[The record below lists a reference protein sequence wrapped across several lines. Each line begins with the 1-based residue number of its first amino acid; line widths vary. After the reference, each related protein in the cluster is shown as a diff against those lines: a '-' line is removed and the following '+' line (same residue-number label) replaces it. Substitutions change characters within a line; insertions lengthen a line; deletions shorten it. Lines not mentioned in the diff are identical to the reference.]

1 MNPSTMASMAKV
13 FSFSL
18 FAFCTFAWVLSI
30 VTMFIAILSSSEF
43 FKTVFIAF
51 SIFTSFVACMLT
63 LPAIFLQELIDRI
76 AKEREDEFSFT
87 PKFYSSDDSYID
99 IDAEK
104 QQIEEIY
111 PMTE

>member
-1 MNPSTMASMAKV
+1 
-13 FSFSL
+13 
-18 FAFCTFAWVLSI
+18 
-30 VTMFIAILSSSEF
+30 
-43 FKTVFIAF
+43 
-51 SIFTSFVACMLT
+51 

-76 AKEREDEFSFT
+76 AKEREDEFNFT
-87 PKFYSSDDSYID
+87 PKFYSSDDSYVD